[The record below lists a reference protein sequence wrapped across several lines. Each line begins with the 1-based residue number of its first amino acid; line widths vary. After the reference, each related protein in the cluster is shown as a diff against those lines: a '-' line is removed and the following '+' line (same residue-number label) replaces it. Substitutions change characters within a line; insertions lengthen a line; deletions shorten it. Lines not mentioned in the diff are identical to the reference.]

1 MKGLKN
7 TPFRAVFFFVFD
19 QSFNPFINSL
29 VYAAVALAGAIAVIS
44 GDVGSTMTVGG
55 LSIFLSYAS
64 QYAKP
69 FNEISGVITEMQNAL
84 ACAGRVFELN

>member
-1 MKGLKN
+1 
-7 TPFRAVFFFVFD
+7 
-19 QSFNPFINSL
+19 
-29 VYAAVALAGAIAVIS
+29 
-44 GDVGSTMTVGG
+44 MTVGG

-84 ACAGRVFELN
+84 ACAGRVFELIEENLRFRMLMMQSRSKTPAAMLFLTMWLFPMFLNVL